1 LLLFF
6 FGTKVEFGL
15 GKPFLLK
22 NPEKAREGKNNR
34 RSEILRPVEPFVV
47 VLAHSKRTKNGH
59 VRVQR
64 SFSLRFERPIVVFL
78 NMLIISFG

>member
-34 RSEILRPVEPFVV
+34 RSEILRSVEPFFV
-47 VLAHSKRTKNGH
+47 VLAHSKRTKKMVMFVYSDH
-59 VRVQR
+59 FHYDLRVQ
-64 SFSLRFERPIVVFL
+64 L
-78 NMLIISFG
+78 